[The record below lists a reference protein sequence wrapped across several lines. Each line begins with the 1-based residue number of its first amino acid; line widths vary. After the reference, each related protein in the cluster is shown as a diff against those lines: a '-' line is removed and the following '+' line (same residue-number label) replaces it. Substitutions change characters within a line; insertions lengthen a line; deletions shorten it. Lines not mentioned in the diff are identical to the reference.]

1 MSLGH
6 SSTQENLFGTTTFCE
21 ESLSET
27 SIYRLLYQEGHRLF
41 PDEYFA
47 DLFRS
52 IGRDSVPPRIVASV
66 MVLQRVEG
74 LSDRDAVDRFAY
86 DLRWKYA
93 AGGLVAQYRGFVH
106 TVLVAMRARLRA
118 SERPDRI
125 FEAVL
130 EVSKAAGLVGRK
142 RVLDSTALYDAVATQ
157 DTVTLVRSAIR
168 GLLRVADAA
177 LRTLLRARL
186 RRDDDYVAPG
196 KPICAWH
203 DADARKQLV
212 DALARDGFSALAVV
226 DGLDLDADVRE
237 AATLLATVLGQD
249 LETGVDGLFRIARKV
264 APDRVISTVDP
275 EARHGHK
282 TRTRNFDGYKGHVAI
297 DPDSEI
303 ITATQVTP
311 GNAGDAEP
319 VSELL
324 DDVIPTNASD
334 TGSTEGAASPTCEGP
349 TAVPDTQA
357 SATATPHEEPAASP
371 VKVYG
376 DASYGTAAVLE
387 HLEAA
392 GAESFTK
399 TQLPAARRGMYSQA
413 SFQVDTVAQTVTCP
427 NGRVAHFHAQN
438 VAAVAAFGAHCSG
451 CPLRQACTTSKRGRT
466 IRVHPKHDLLER
478 TRARQATPS
487 WRAEYRAVRPK
498 VERKIAHLMFRKH
511 GGRQARVRG
520 TIRVGHD
527 FSMLAAACNLKRL
540 AVLGLAWSDD
550 RGTWV
555 CEPLQ

>member
-6 SSTQENLFGTTTFCE
+6 SSTQENLFGTTKFCE
-21 ESLSET
+21 ERLSEI

-47 DLFRS
+47 DLFQS
-52 IGRDSVPPRIVASV
+52 IGRNSVPPRIAATV

-93 AGGLVAQYRGFVH
+93 AGGLVAEYPGFSH
-106 TVLVAMRARLRA
+106 TVLVGMRARLRA
-118 SERPDRI
+118 SERPDRV

-157 DTVTLVRSAIR
+157 DTVTLIRSAIR
-168 GLLRVADAA
+168 GLLGAADAS
-177 LRTLLRARL
+177 LRALLRGQL
-186 RRDDDYVAPG
+186 RRDDDYVAAG
-196 KPICAWH
+196 KPICAWN
-203 DADARKQLV
+203 DADARKKLV

-226 DGLDLDADVRE
+226 DGLKLDADVRE
-237 AATLLATVLGQD
+237 AAALLATVLGQD
-249 LETGVDGLFRIARKV
+249 LETGADGLFRIARKV
-264 APDRVISTVDP
+264 ARDRVISTVDP

-282 TRTRNFDGYKGHVAI
+282 TRSRNFDGYKGHVAI

-311 GNAGDAEP
+311 GNVGDAEP
-319 VSELL
+319 VPELL
-324 DDVIPTNASD
+324 DDVLPTAAPD
-334 TGSTEGAASPTCEGP
+334 TGSTDGAASAPCDSP
-349 TAVPDTQA
+349 TAVPDTEA
-357 SATATPHEEPAASP
+357 TATATPFKEPPASP

-387 HLEAA
+387 RLEAA

-413 SFQVDTVAQTVTCP
+413 SFQVDTVAQTITCP
-427 NGRVAHFHAQN
+427 NGRVAHFSARN
-438 VAAVAAFGAHCSG
+438 AVAAFGAHCSG
-451 CPLRQACTTSKRGRT
+451 CPLRQACTQSKRGRT
-466 IRVHPKHDLLER
+466 IRVHPKHDLLAR
-478 TRARQATPS
+478 TRANQAAPS

-498 VERKIAHLMFRKH
+498 VERKIAHLMVRKH
-511 GGRQARVRG
+511 GGRRARVRG
-520 TIRVGHD
+520 TVRVGHD
-527 FSMLAAACNLKRL
+527 FSLLAAACNLKRL
-540 AVLGLAWSDD
+540 AVLGLAWSED
-550 RGTWV
+550 RGTWA
-555 CEPLQ
+555 CTPPQ